1 MFKEHG
7 CNVYLAAEIKKHVS
21 KPVATLGGLT
31 DPEMMEEIIASG
43 KADIVYMGRQLLCDP
58 EFPRKVVEG
67 RDEEIVHCMR
77 CFTCMAERAATSTR
91 RCSAN
96 PLIGREMD
104 GIEVYPA
111 PVKKKVMIAGAGP
124 GGLYAAYTAAR
135 RGHDVTLYEKE
146 SEVGGI
152 LKSEVALPFKREMYR
167 LAGTYKLLAERAGA
181 KIRLNTEVTPELVEA
196 EAPDALI
203 IAVGSSPIVPPIP
216 GLNGDNVVIVN
227 NYYLEKDKVGD
238 EVVVLGG
245 GLAGS
250 EAAIHLAQEGKTVH
264 LVEMRSELAPDANV
278 RHRPLM
284 LGVMDDLSD
293 KLHIHLDTKALRVEA
308 DGVVCEDPNGAEVK
322 IPGASVIC
330 ALGQRSN
337 TKTVEAL
344 QDTAPY
350 VRVIGDASRVSNIT
364 NATYWGHWA
373 ALDI

>member
-1 MFKEHG
+1 
-7 CNVYLAAEIKKHVS
+7 
-21 KPVATLGGLT
+21 
-31 DPEMMEEIIASG
+31 
-43 KADIVYMGRQLLCDP
+43 
-58 EFPRKVVEG
+58 
-67 RDEEIVHCMR
+67 
-77 CFTCMAERAATSTR
+77 
-91 RCSAN
+91 
-96 PLIGREMD
+96 
-104 GIEVYPA
+104 
-111 PVKKKVMIAGAGP
+111 
-124 GGLYAAYTAAR
+124 
-135 RGHDVTLYEKE
+135 
-146 SEVGGI
+146 
-152 LKSEVALPFKREMYR
+152 
-167 LAGTYKLLAERAGA
+167 
-181 KIRLNTEVTPELVEA
+181 
-196 EAPDALI
+196 
-203 IAVGSSPIVPPIP
+203 
-216 GLNGDNVVIVN
+216 
-227 NYYLEKDKVGD
+227 
-238 EVVVLGG
+238 
-245 GLAGS
+245 S

-293 KLHIHLDTKALRVEA
+293 KLHIHLDTMALRVEA